1 MTIHNKIRILTKTIL
16 NDIPNQFDGN
26 ELAYITLQSK
36 NEMQIRDKFAWKM
49 QCELDKEYGFGQYGV
64 RREWSKTGR
73 SKVDVAILRF
83 KNGLLDTV
91 VALMEFKAHHCLNN
105 EPWPKV
111 AFPKDVKK
119 MKNMCKNYPN
129 TDLYFI
135 FLHTGIGK
143 NIVFWGDM
151 ATYKGYYKSCRIY
164 PDASYEKELAKYWKD
179 MFYKNPNVVVKKKV
193 KPSLPIVSPI
203 GISFGIDLY
212 LSTMIWGPFKP
223 KTIII

>member
-16 NDIPNQFDGN
+16 NEIPNLFDGN

-83 KNGLLDTV
+83 NNGQLDTV

-105 EPWPKV
+105 EQWPID
-111 AFPKDVKK
+111 AFPNDVNK
-119 MKNMCKNYPN
+119 MIGMCDNYPDA
-129 TDLYFI
+129 DLYFI

-143 NIVFWGDM
+143 KPNLFQEM
-151 ATYKGYYKSCRIY
+151 ATYKNFYKKCKIY
-164 PDASYEKELAKYWKD
+164 PDASYEKDLAKYWKD
-179 MFYKNPNVVVKKKV
+179 MFYKNSNVVVKKKIR
-193 KPSLPIVSPI
+193 PSLPIVTPI
-203 GISFGIDLY
+203 GISFGVDLHI
-212 LSTMIWGPFKP
+212 STMIWGPLKP
-223 KTIII
+223 KSII